1 MSFPLSS
8 GCFLFIF
15 AECPESSKMKTG
27 KKENWRRMFI
37 TGRDTGHA
45 LANFNNSVNV
55 ILCFHN
61 KISWVTNLVTQFYG
75 SRAE

>member
-1 MSFPLSS
+1 
-8 GCFLFIF
+8 
-15 AECPESSKMKTG
+15 
-27 KKENWRRMFI
+27 MFI
-37 TGRDTGHA
+37 TGNDTGHA